1 MPDDLNSKND
11 LSALRIDRNFD
22 KEPVGNKRFMR
33 VVLWLGIPILAI
45 IIIWIILSGISPTV
59 EVKIATA
66 TVLTQTQAQ
75 SVLSATGYVVAQQ
88 QAAVASKATGR
99 LEYLKVEEGD
109 KVLKGQVIGQLEN
122 SDIAAALDQAKA
134 GLEQACANST
144 QAALNFN
151 RAKALLTAG
160 SSTQADFENAEA
172 AYLSNSANVRSAA
185 ASVKSAQVALEN
197 TYIRAPFDGT
207 VLTKYADVGEIVA
220 PFGSSGNTRGA
231 VVDLADM
238 RSLEVEADV
247 SESNIERVKVG
258 QPCEIILDAY
268 PEVRYRGAV
277 KKIVPTADRT
287 RATVMTKVT
296 FDQLDERVLPEMSA
310 RVNFFESDTTSQ
322 ATPDIATAAIPNTAL
337 VTRGDRQTVFTVF
350 ENKAKETEV
359 FTGKK
364 LGNLTE
370 ITRGIRPGDKVIIS
384 PPSHLKSGDKIKIVE

>member
-22 KEPVGNKRFMR
+22 KEPIGSKRLMR
-33 VVLWLGIPILAI
+33 VVLWLGIPFLAI
-45 IIIWIILSGISPTV
+45 IIIWISISGISPTV
-59 EVKIATA
+59 EVKTATA
-66 TVLTQTQAQ
+66 TILTQTQAQ

-109 KVLKGQVIGQLEN
+109 KVMKGQIIGQLEN
-122 SDIAAALDQAKA
+122 ADIAAALDQAKA
-134 GLEQACANST
+134 SLEQARANST
-144 QAALNFN
+144 QTALNYG
-151 RAKALLTAG
+151 RAKSLLAAG

-172 AYLSNSANVRSAA
+172 AYLSNSAAVKSAEA
-185 ASVKSAQVALEN
+185 NVKSAQVALEN

-268 PEVRYRGAV
+268 PEVHYKGAV

-296 FDQLDERVLPEMSA
+296 FNQLDERVLPEMSA
-310 RVNFFESDTTSQ
+310 RVNFFESDTLQ
-322 ATPDIATAAIPNTAL
+322 AAPDIATAAIPNAAL
-337 VTRGDRQTVFTVF
+337 VTKGDKQTVFTIF

-359 FTGKK
+359 FTGRK
-364 LGNLTE
+364 LGAFTE
-370 ITRGIRPGDKVIIS
+370 ITRGIKQGDKVIIS
-384 PPSHLKSGDKIKIVE
+384 PPSNLKSGDKIKIVE